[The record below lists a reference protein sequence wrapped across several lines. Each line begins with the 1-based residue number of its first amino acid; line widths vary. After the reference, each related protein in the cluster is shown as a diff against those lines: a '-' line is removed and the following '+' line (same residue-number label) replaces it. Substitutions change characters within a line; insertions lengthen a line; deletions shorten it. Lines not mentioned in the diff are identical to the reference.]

1 MEIVK
6 FEKVE
11 ERIIEIREEK
21 VLLDIDV
28 ARLYGVGTKEINQ
41 AVKNNPEKFPGG
53 YIITLTKD
61 EKRELVKNFDHLKN
75 LKYSP
80 QLPKAFT
87 EKGMYMLA
95 TIIKSKIA
103 TQTTIAIVETFA
115 KIKSL
120 SRNMKELVHVKDER
134 KKQNILQKS
143 GQTIAEILEDDMVI
157 DASETTI
164 ELNFAVLKF
173 KHTVKKKK
181 QNKNK

>member
-11 ERIIEIREEK
+11 ERIIEIREQK
-21 VLLDIDV
+21 VLLDTDV
-28 ARLYGVGTKEINQ
+28 AALYGVETKEINQ
-41 AVKNNPEKFPGG
+41 AVKNNLEKFPSG
-53 YIITLTKD
+53 YIMVLTKD
-61 EKRELVKNFDHLKN
+61 EKLEVVKNFDHLGKV
-75 LKYSP
+75 KFSP

-87 EKGMYMLA
+87 EKGLYMLA
-95 TIIKSKIA
+95 TIIKSEIA

-120 SRNMKELVHVKDER
+120 SRNIKELIHVKDEQ

-143 GQTIAEILEDDMVI
+143 GETIAELLEDDMI
-157 DASETTI
+157 TDASETTI

-173 KHTVKKKK
+173 KHTIKKKK
-181 QNKNK
+181 QNKSK